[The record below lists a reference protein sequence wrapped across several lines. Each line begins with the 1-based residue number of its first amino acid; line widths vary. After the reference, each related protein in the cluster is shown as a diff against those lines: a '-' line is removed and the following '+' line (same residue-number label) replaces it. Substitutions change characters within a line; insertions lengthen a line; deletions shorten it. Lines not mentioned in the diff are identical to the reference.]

1 MAKQEPTGPV
11 AKQDARVVFQPSG
24 RRGTFPLGTPLL
36 DAARALGVYVE
47 SVCGGRGICGRCQIS
62 VSEGAFAKEKLTSS
76 ADHLGPVTEAEAR
89 YASLRELKSDR
100 RLSCQATIQ
109 GDMVVDVPTDAQTNR
124 QIVRKRAEAVKLDAD
139 SAIRLAT
146 VSIAEPDMDLPL
158 GDADRLL
165 AALAAETGLAGLT
178 LDTPLLARVQSVLRA
193 GDWRVTAAIWQ
204 DGQAPPCVTALW
216 PGEKRTVYGLAVDI
230 GSTTIAAHLC
240 DLSTGRTVT
249 SAGTSNPQ
257 IRFGEDLM
265 SRVSYVQM
273 NPARLP
279 DLISNVRAAVDA
291 LVAKLVADVG
301 ATRDDVLDAVFVGNP
316 IMHHLFLGID
326 PTELGGAPFALAISG
341 AVHTTARALDLE
353 LNPGARAYVL
363 PCIAGHVGADAAAAT
378 LSTRPFEAEAL
389 TLVVDIGTNAEIVL
403 GTRERLLAA
412 SSPTGPAF
420 EGAEISCG
428 QRAAPGAIERI
439 RIDKDTLEPRFKVIG
454 LDEWSDDPEFA
465 EKKDQVGVTGI
476 CGSGIIEA
484 VAELYLAGVVTQ
496 DGRIDGRLA
505 AKSPRIVQ
513 KGRTHAYV
521 VASEGIELVITQTD
535 IRAIQ
540 LAKAALYAGVKLL
553 LDKLGNP
560 EIARIRL
567 AGAFGSYIDTKYAM
581 ILGLIPDCELSEVS
595 GVGNAAGTGARMA
608 LINRGERRTIERVV
622 REIEKIETALEPKFQ
637 EHFVNAMA
645 FPNKVDPFPRLRS
658 VVTLPEV
665 AAEDD
670 TPFDADDTGRR
681 RRRRRA

>member
-1 MAKQEPTGPV
+1 MSEAPETAK
-11 AKQDARVVFQPSG
+11 VVFQPSG

-62 VSEGAFAKEKLTSS
+62 VSEGAFAKEQITST
-76 ADHLGPVTEAEAR
+76 ADHLGPVTDAEAR
-89 YASLRELKSDR
+89 YLSLRGLPQGR
-100 RLSCQATIQ
+100 RLSCQAAIL
-109 GDMVVDVPTDAQTNR
+109 GDMVVDVPMEAQTNR
-124 QIVRKRAEAVKLDAD
+124 QVVRKRAENVTVAPD
-139 SAIRLAT
+139 SAIRVVT
-146 VSIAEPDMDLPL
+146 VEVSEPDMEQPL
-158 GDADRLL
+158 GDGDRLL
-165 AALAAETGLAGLT
+165 AAVAEASGLSGLS
-178 LDTPLLARVQSVLRA
+178 LDPPLLARVQKVLRA
-193 GDWRVTAAIWQ
+193 GHWRVTAAIWQ
-204 DGQAPPCVTALW
+204 DDDAPPRVTALW
-216 PGEKRTVYGLAVDI
+216 PGEKTTVYGLAVDI

-240 DLSTGRTVT
+240 DLTNGRTVT

-265 SRVSYVQM
+265 SRISYVQM

-279 DLISNVRAAVDA
+279 DLVSAVRAAVDA

-301 ATRDDVLDAVFVGNP
+301 ATREDVMDAVFVGNP

-326 PTELGGAPFALAISG
+326 PTELGGAPFALAVSG
-341 AVHTTARALDLE
+341 AVHIPASELGLE
-353 LNPGARAYVL
+353 LNPGARAYIL
-363 PCIAGHVGADAAAAT
+363 PCIAGHVGADAAAAA

-403 GTRERLLAA
+403 GNRDRLLAA

-439 RIDKDTLEPRFKVIG
+439 RIDPVTLEPRFKVIG
-454 LDEWSDDPEFA
+454 LDEWSDDPQFA

-484 VAELYLAGVVTQ
+484 VAELYLAGVITV
-496 DGRIDGRLA
+496 DGLIDGALA
-505 AKSPRIVQ
+505 ERSPRVVQ
-513 KGRTHAYV
+513 KGRTFAYV
-521 VASEGIELVITQTD
+521 VASEGIELTITQTD

-540 LAKAALYAGVKLL
+540 LAKAALYAGIQLL
-553 LDKLGNP
+553 SDKLGNP
-560 EIARIRL
+560 PIERIRL

-581 ILGLIPDCELSEVS
+581 ILGLIPDCDLAHVTSI
-595 GVGNAAGTGARMA
+595 GNAAGTGARMA
-608 LINRGERRTIERVV
+608 LINRGERRTVERVV
-622 REIEKIETALEPKFQ
+622 REIEKIETALEPRFQ

-645 FPNKVDPFPRLRS
+645 IPNKVDPFVKLREA
-658 VVTLPEV
+658 VTLPEPR
-665 AAEDD
+665 AASEG
-670 TPFDADDTGRR
+670 ADDDGDGGRR
-681 RRRRRA
+681 RRRRRG